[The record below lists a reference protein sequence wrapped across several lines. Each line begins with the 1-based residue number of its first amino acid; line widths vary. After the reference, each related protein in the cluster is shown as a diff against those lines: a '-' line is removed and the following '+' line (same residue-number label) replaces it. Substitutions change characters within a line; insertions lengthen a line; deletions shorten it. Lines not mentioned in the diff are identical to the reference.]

1 MSGYNS
7 GQQRPQ
13 QRQGGANT
21 RQAGNAG
28 INSGGQASAESNVNI
43 YSPEFDIV
51 AHAEKVISRLQR
63 DNYDKLKLTTTQI
76 RKFLSA
82 VNLLNNK
89 VMIYRVQ
96 NQDTNNLSAELVAE
110 VRYLK
115 IKLAYQSG
123 REATVKD
130 FAIKSGLERAITDIG
145 DSMSKYNKFSKYV
158 EALVAYHKY
167 AGGDR

>member
-7 GQQRPQ
+7 GQQRPPQ
-13 QRQGGANT
+13 GQGGA
-21 RQAGNAG
+21 G
-28 INSGGQASAESNVNI
+28 NSGRNNWQRGSLESNVNI
-43 YSPEFDIV
+43 YATDFDIV
-51 AHAEKVISRLQR
+51 AKAEEVISGLKK
-63 DNYDKLKLTTTQI
+63 DNYGKPKLTTTQI

-96 NQDTNNLSAELVAE
+96 NQDTNKLSAELVAE

-130 FAIKSGLERAITDIG
+130 FAIKSSLEKAITDIG

-158 EALVAYHKY
+158 EALVAYRKY
-167 AGGDR
+167 AGGDK

>member
-7 GQQRPQ
+7 GQQRPPQ
-13 QRQGGANT
+13 GQGGA
-21 RQAGNAG
+21 G
-28 INSGGQASAESNVNI
+28 NSGRNNWQRGSLESNVNI
-43 YSPEFDIV
+43 YATDFDIV
-51 AHAEKVISRLQR
+51 AKAEEVISGLKK
-63 DNYDKLKLTTTQI
+63 DNYGKPKLTTTQI

-158 EALVAYHKY
+158 EALVAYRKY
-167 AGGDR
+167 AGGDK

>member
-96 NQDTNNLSAELVAE
+96 NQDTNKLSAELVAE

-130 FAIKSGLERAITDIG
+130 FAIKSSLEKAITDIG

-158 EALVAYHKY
+158 EALVAYRKY
-167 AGGDR
+167 AGGDK

>member
-158 EALVAYHKY
+158 EALVAYRKY
-167 AGGDR
+167 AGGDK

>member
-7 GQQRPQ
+7 GQQRPPQ
-13 QRQGGANT
+13 GQGGA
-21 RQAGNAG
+21 G
-28 INSGGQASAESNVNI
+28 NSGRNNWQRGSLESNVNI
-43 YSPEFDIV
+43 YATDFDIV
-51 AHAEKVISRLQR
+51 AKAEEVISGLKK
-63 DNYDKLKLTTTQI
+63 DNYGKPKLTTTQI

-96 NQDTNNLSAELVAE
+96 NQDTNDLSAELVAE

-115 IKLAYQSG
+115 IKLVYQAG
-123 REATVKD
+123 RDKENLIKD
-130 FAIKSGLERAITDIG
+130 FMDKASLEKAINDIG
-145 DSMSKYNKFSKYV
+145 ASMSKYNKFSKYV